1 MSMKGEKNNTTKNE
15 DDFGKNKQNKKKQK
29 KQIKIKK
36 TFEEN
41 TKVDEVKLNDLEG
54 VNEAFTK
61 WQEYKIVTLIAIRG
75 DIKKNMQKQKKQDIN
90 Q

>member
-75 DIKKNMQKQKKQDIN
+75 DIKKNMQK
-90 Q
+90 

>member
-61 WQEYKIVTLIAIRG
+61 WQKYKIVTLIAIRG
-75 DIKKNMQKQKKQDIN
+75 DIKKNMQK
-90 Q
+90 

>member
-1 MSMKGEKNNTTKNE
+1 MSMKGEKNNTTKKE

-75 DIKKNMQKQKKQDIN
+75 DIKKNMQK
-90 Q
+90 